1 MKDWMSRY
9 IEFLLASHNC
19 LVIPGLGGFIV
30 SDKFELSNSD
40 TILLPNLTVAFNQ
53 DLKYNDGLLYAALQQ
68 YEGLTYDKAHQKV
81 SDEVYRI
88 KTELSKN
95 KIFQIGRVGTLE
107 LNTENN
113 LFFQPS
119 EEYVHPSNFGLV
131 AVSLNKL
138 QREIEA
144 PAEYVS
150 VRENSKMSYIAVAIA
165 LILLFVMPIFNQQE
179 KRVQQ
184 ASIIETTQ
192 KSLSNKFESYI
203 ASSQET
209 LSELRSQAEGEDEL
223 AVLPQAEKISA
234 RTYYVVIGSETSE
247 HRRDA
252 LMTKFAKD
260 FSDVSYVETDG
271 RYRIYAASFDD
282 KAIAEEFVIK
292 FREEN
297 PKYETAWL
305 YSQKN

>member
-9 IEFLLASHNC
+9 IEFLLASHNY
-19 LVIPGLGGFIV
+19 LVIPGLGGFMV
-30 SDKFELSNSD
+30 SDKFELSNSE
-40 TILLPNLTVAFNQ
+40 TTLLPNLTVAFNQ

-68 YEGLTYDKAHQKV
+68 YEGLTYDKAYQKV
-81 SDEVYRI
+81 NDEVSRI
-88 KTELSKN
+88 KSELSKN
-95 KIFQIGRVGTLE
+95 KIYQIGRVGTLE
-107 LNTENN
+107 LNSESN
-113 LFFQPS
+113 LFFQPCK
-119 EEYVHPSNFGLV
+119 EYVHPSNFGLV

-138 QREIEA
+138 QREVEV

-165 LILLFVMPIFNQQE
+165 LIILFVMPVFNQQE

-192 KSLSNKFESYI
+192 KSLSSKFESYI
-203 ASSQET
+203 TSSQENS
-209 LSELRSQAEGEDEL
+209 SESTSHTEKESEQ
-223 AVLPQAEKISA
+223 AVLPQAEKTSV
-234 RTYYVVIGSETSE
+234 RTYYVVIGSETNE

-305 YSQKN
+305 YSKKN